1 MTIMHKK
8 VGSINL
14 KWNKRNIKRERKNNK
29 LTKNIK
35 TFAKL
40 WYIIKEWTSLSQSW
54 FWQCHTSPSVKN
66 LLFSSFYHVC
76 LLFSIS
82 IPFRSLSRSLLF
94 FAQFPISAH
103 SHPFLVSSQHQISV
117 SADMVSLPVQNTNAM
132 PHALTLDDTPLHK
145 SIQNKNWLPET
156 ELKWQSKKKRNTNMM
171 EKLKPIN
178 WTLFP

>member
-94 FAQFPISAH
+94 FCSISNLCTFP
-103 SHPFLVSSQHQISV
+103 SV
-117 SADMVSLPVQNTNAM
+117 SRLFSASNFCFSWYGFTPRSKHQRNATCTHTGR
-132 PHALTLDDTPLHK
+132 HAIT
-145 SIQNKNWLPET
+145 
-156 ELKWQSKKKRNTNMM
+156 
-171 EKLKPIN
+171 
-178 WTLFP
+178 